1 MQYHQAGKLADAESC
16 YRQVLAIDPNHF
28 DSLHLLGVI
37 AHQSGQS
44 DLATNLIG
52 KAIATRGGSLGDKG
66 INSRLRS
73 RDRKQTIGPR
83 ELAVALGNLSIVL
96 MSLGRYIEAL
106 RAIQRSLQL
115 AQTENTKLL
124 FVQCLRA
131 LHSVPE
137 DIDLRD
143 NLGKALSE
151 PWGRPIYL
159 GRFAANLIKRNGT
172 TAAHIRRFAAGDMDA
187 RSRRDPIDSIELADI
202 SSDRLLRTVLETT
215 VIYDI
220 DLERYLTAVR
230 RAMLVRACVE
240 TPEHDK
246 NLQRFFCAL
255 ARQCFINEFVFAC
268 SDQEQELVQRLRGL
282 LAGAIASSASVP
294 ELWLA
299 AIAAYYP
306 LASLP
311 EAKLLLQRRWSDSLT
326 QLLTLQ
332 VREVEQERQL
342 CASVPSLTAIGQGNS
357 LAVRQQYEENPYPRW
372 IKASPVGPPTTL
384 AARLRELFPLIDS
397 RALRTAEP
405 TEILIAG
412 CGTGQHSIETARQFN
427 GARVLAVDLSLTSL
441 CYAVRKTRELGLKNI
456 EYAQADILH
465 LGTVG
470 RTFDVIEASGVL
482 HHLAEPMVGW
492 RVLLSILRPGG
503 FMRLGLYSKAARRDL
518 APARSFI
525 AQRGYGSTPEDIR
538 LCRQELTK
546 IGQNSSLAR
555 IAEWGDFFSTSTCR
569 DLLFHVQEHQLTLPE
584 ISAFLQQN
592 HLQFLGF
599 ILSRATQENFRRRF
613 SDDVT
618 MTNLANWH
626 IFEIE
631 NPATFIDMYEFWIRK
646 PG

>member
-1 MQYHQAGKLADAESC
+1 MQYHQAGKLAEAESC
-16 YRQVLAIDPNHF
+16 YRKILAIDPSHF
-28 DSLHLLGVI
+28 DSLHLLGVV
-37 AHQSGQS
+37 AHQSGRS
-44 DLATNLIG
+44 DLAADLIS
-52 KAIATRGGSLGDKG
+52 KAIAARDRGLDDKG
-66 INSRLRS
+66 IGSRLNF

-83 ELAVALGNLSIVL
+83 EVAVALGNLSIVL
-96 MSLGRYIEAL
+96 MSLGRDIEAL

-131 LHSVPE
+131 LDAVPE

-159 GRFAANLIKRNGT
+159 GRFAANIIKRNGK
-172 TAAHIRRFAAGDMDA
+172 TAAHMRRFAAGDTNA
-187 RSRRDPIDSIELADI
+187 LSRPDVIDPIELADI
-202 SSDRLLRTVLETT
+202 SNDRLLRTVLETT

-220 DLERYLTAVR
+220 DLERYLTAIR

-246 NLQRFFCAL
+246 NLLRFFCAL

-268 SDQEQELVQRLRGL
+268 SDQEQELAQRLRGL

-311 EAKLLLQRRWSDSLT
+311 EAKLLLQRRWSDSVI

-332 VREVEQERQL
+332 IREVEQERQL
-342 CASVPSLTAIGQGNS
+342 RASVPSLTAISQGNS

-384 AARLRELFPLIDS
+384 AARLRELCPLIDS
-397 RALRTAEP
+397 RALPTAEP

-412 CGTGQHSIETARQFN
+412 CGTGQHSIETARQFS

-441 CYAVRKTRELGLKNI
+441 SYAARKTRELGLKNI

-569 DLLFHVQEHQLTLPE
+569 DMLFHVQEHQLTLPE

-599 ILSRATQENFRRRF
+599 ILSLATQQNFRRRF

-631 NPATFIDMYEFWIRK
+631 NPATFIEMYEFWIRK

>member
-1 MQYHQAGKLADAESC
+1 M
-16 YRQVLAIDPNHF
+16 
-28 DSLHLLGVI
+28 
-37 AHQSGQS
+37 
-44 DLATNLIG
+44 
-52 KAIATRGGSLGDKG
+52 
-66 INSRLRS
+66 
-73 RDRKQTIGPR
+73 
-83 ELAVALGNLSIVL
+83 
-96 MSLGRYIEAL
+96 
-106 RAIQRSLQL
+106 
-115 AQTENTKLL
+115 
-124 FVQCLRA
+124 
-131 LHSVPE
+131 
-137 DIDLRD
+137 
-143 NLGKALSE
+143 
-151 PWGRPIYL
+151 
-159 GRFAANLIKRNGT
+159 
-172 TAAHIRRFAAGDMDA
+172 RRFATGDTNA
-187 RSRRDPIDSIELADI
+187 RSRPDLIDPIELADI

-230 RAMLVRACVE
+230 RAMLVRACVG

-246 NLQRFFCAL
+246 NLLRFFCAL

-268 SDQEQELVQRLRGL
+268 SDQEQELAQRLRGL
-282 LAGAIASSASVP
+282 LAGAIASNASVP
-294 ELWLA
+294 EIWLA
-299 AIAAYYP
+299 AIAAYCP

-311 EAKLLLQRRWSDSLT
+311 EAKLLLQRRWSDSVT

-342 CASVPSLTAIGQGNS
+342 RASVPSLTAISQGNS
-357 LAVRQQYEENPYPRW
+357 LAVRQQYEESPYPRW

-384 AARLRELFPLIDS
+384 AARLREQFPLIDS
-397 RALRTAEP
+397 RALPTAEP

-441 CYAVRKTRELGLKNI
+441 SYAARKTRELGLKNI

-470 RTFDVIEASGVL
+470 RRFDVIEASGVL

-525 AQRGYGSTPEDIR
+525 AQRGYGTTPEDIR

-569 DLLFHVQEHQLTLPE
+569 DMLFHVQEHQLTLPE

-599 ILSRATQENFRRRF
+599 ILSLATQENFRRRF